1 MATRADVVELRV
13 VSDGLAQM
21 ARNDVA
27 DLVASL
33 DLSDPAAARDA
44 LLEAVPALTDTY
56 GEIGATAAA
65 EWYEELRASSPEA
78 RGRFRA
84 RPADLVPAEAVR
96 ETVRWSAGPLWEGDA
111 ATTAGRLTTAVDKY
125 VRQPGRDTIS
135 RNAGRDRAKW
145 ARVPSGAETCAFC
158 LMVASRG
165 FVYRSEQ
172 TASKDASGEK
182 YHGDCRCM
190 PVPDWSRDPVLEGYD
205 PKSMYEVYNAAVM
218 ATGENRFDTKGIL
231 AEMRRRGGV
240 TDATV

>member
-1 MATRADVVELRV
+1 MATRADVQALRAANEELTRLARAELA
-13 VSDGLAQM
+13 GLL
-21 ARNDVA
+21 D
-27 DLVASL
+27 SL
-33 DLSDPAAARDA
+33 DLGSPVVAHNT
-44 LLEAVPALTDTY
+44 LLEVTPLLTATY
-56 GEIGATAAA
+56 GELSANVAA
-65 EWYEELRASSPEA
+65 EWYDELRAGSPDA

-84 RPADLVPAEAVR
+84 RPAAVVPAEAVR
-96 ETVRWSAGPLWEGDA
+96 ETVRWSAGGLFEGDA
-111 ATTAGRLTTAVDKY
+111 ATVSARLSGAVDRY

-145 ARVPSGAETCAFC
+145 ARVPAGSETCAFC

-172 TASKDASGEK
+172 TASRDASGEK
-182 YHGDCRCM
+182 YHADCGCV

-205 PKSMYEVYNAAVM
+205 PAAMYEVYNAAVM

-240 TDATV
+240 TDAVT